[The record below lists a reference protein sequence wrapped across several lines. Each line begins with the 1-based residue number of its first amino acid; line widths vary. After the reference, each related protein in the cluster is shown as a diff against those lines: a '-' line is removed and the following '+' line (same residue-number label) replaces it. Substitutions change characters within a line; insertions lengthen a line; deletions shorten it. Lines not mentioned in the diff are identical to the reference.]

1 MREQTILRQMLPEMV
16 QIINAI
22 PGEAYSNKEA
32 ETLLIMQHRL
42 PESELKKQL
51 ESYNSIFAK
60 QGGAD
65 IEDITKSSVAYVKLK
80 ILLEAELTEFDA
92 KSYRDLIKEC
102 KANIDKT
109 TNILRLSKTH
119 MLTADDYQKERIEK
133 TAKKNEAFIE
143 ALQTVISYVEQKIE
157 RMPKSLELP
166 EKDFDFADEEVNQEN
181 PKEKKVDSETKVT
194 VTERIQKFI
203 SSGKE
208 KREIDERLKD
218 AEKEG
223 AGTRCK
229 EIPYYEKSLA
239 PTEVLVCKDFECYS
253 LIKKRENV
261 YFGLSKNLKNK
272 IYDNKDGSLIELTE
286 ITDDFLQFMTTD
298 ILSDEF
304 ELHAFSEEEK
314 LGMQMYFNFVSKCF
328 ENHIGT
334 TLTVAEYLAF
344 KRYYNRLVSEVMR
357 LEAEKHKDYYRA
369 LPIAEQYMEIMA
381 SYDMVQSKSKREV
394 VEDIISNEVGG
405 YLDNLRL
412 IVEHHIVDE
421 KAKQDMSH
429 LIEEIQFFRDENHFK
444 DRDEGQQAKTS
455 ENLMQIQP
463 TGFIPQI
470 PMYQP
475 GTAPFIGNMYFTLQ
489 CLDENKRVVDEAYFA
504 TANMPQAMEDYRSRD
519 AYIKRFGLVQDGRF
533 VPLLSSEGGTYDE
546 E

>member
-166 EKDFDFADEEVNQEN
+166 EKDFDFADEEVNQEK
-181 PKEKKVDSETKVT
+181 PKEKKADSETKVT

-223 AGTRCK
+223 ARTRCK

-239 PTEVLVCKDFECYS
+239 PTEVLVCKDFECFS

-314 LGMQMYFNFVSKCF
+314 LGMQRYFNFVSKCF

-357 LEAEKHKDYYRA
+357 LEAEKHKDYYRHC
-369 LPIAEQYMEIMA
+369 LL
-381 SYDMVQSKSKREV
+381 QSSIWRSWHLMTWFKVRV
-394 VEDIISNEVGG
+394 N
-405 YLDNLRL
+405 
-412 IVEHHIVDE
+412 
-421 KAKQDMSH
+421 AK
-429 LIEEIQFFRDENHFK
+429 
-444 DRDEGQQAKTS
+444 
-455 ENLMQIQP
+455 
-463 TGFIPQI
+463 
-470 PMYQP
+470 
-475 GTAPFIGNMYFTLQ
+475 
-489 CLDENKRVVDEAYFA
+489 
-504 TANMPQAMEDYRSRD
+504 
-519 AYIKRFGLVQDGRF
+519 
-533 VPLLSSEGGTYDE
+533 
-546 E
+546 

>member
-208 KREIDERLKD
+208 KREID
-218 AEKEG
+218 
-223 AGTRCK
+223 
-229 EIPYYEKSLA
+229 
-239 PTEVLVCKDFECYS
+239 
-253 LIKKRENV
+253 
-261 YFGLSKNLKNK
+261 
-272 IYDNKDGSLIELTE
+272 
-286 ITDDFLQFMTTD
+286 
-298 ILSDEF
+298 
-304 ELHAFSEEEK
+304 
-314 LGMQMYFNFVSKCF
+314 
-328 ENHIGT
+328 
-334 TLTVAEYLAF
+334 
-344 KRYYNRLVSEVMR
+344 
-357 LEAEKHKDYYRA
+357 
-369 LPIAEQYMEIMA
+369 
-381 SYDMVQSKSKREV
+381 
-394 VEDIISNEVGG
+394 
-405 YLDNLRL
+405 
-412 IVEHHIVDE
+412 
-421 KAKQDMSH
+421 
-429 LIEEIQFFRDENHFK
+429 
-444 DRDEGQQAKTS
+444 
-455 ENLMQIQP
+455 
-463 TGFIPQI
+463 
-470 PMYQP
+470 
-475 GTAPFIGNMYFTLQ
+475 
-489 CLDENKRVVDEAYFA
+489 
-504 TANMPQAMEDYRSRD
+504 
-519 AYIKRFGLVQDGRF
+519 
-533 VPLLSSEGGTYDE
+533 
-546 E
+546 